1 LVRHLLD
8 ELDGEAA
15 AALGEF
21 KVEQEQQLQAK
32 RAELEREEQA
42 LAKQLDEE
50 LKQLEELKHK
60 AEALEH
66 AGSSA
71 PSKRQLLRK

>member
-1 LVRHLLD
+1 MRHLLD

-15 AALGEF
+15 AALDEF
-21 KVEQEQQLQAK
+21 KVEQEQQLQAQ
-32 RAELEREEQA
+32 RVELEREEQA
-42 LAKQLDEE
+42 LA
-50 LKQLEELKHK
+50 KQLEELKHK

-66 AGSSA
+66 AGGSA